1 MAHYVFES
9 KTNPKEFNAMFFGTG
24 DAQGRT
30 IELQW
35 SGDGNDPVVQERI
48 KVMLDNFGPSRELL
62 LAGVKNNRLHP
73 KHKPSDINDSLHHWT
88 DSDFAP

>member
-1 MAHYVFES
+1 MQCVFTS
-9 KTNPKEFNAMFFGTG
+9 QTNPREFNAMFFGTA

-35 SGDGNDPVVQERI
+35 SGNGDDPAVQERI
-48 KVMLDNFGPSRELL
+48 AVMLDNFGPARPLT

-73 KHKPSDINDSLHHWT
+73 KHRPSDLNDSLHQWT